1 MADFHE
7 VRFPLR
13 LSLSTSGGPVRRTD
27 IVRLTN
33 GREQRNQRWRDA
45 RRRYDAGSGVRTV
58 DDLYALTSFFE
69 ARRGQLHGFRFQDPV
84 DSRSSAPSGAV
95 SATDQPIGVG
105 DGERRSFQLVKV
117 YGDAGG
123 ATVRTIAKPV
133 EGSVIVAVGGEV
145 VPEEGFTVDA
155 VTGLVTFPPG
165 SEPPAGAAV
174 TAGFRF
180 DVPVRFDIDRLDV
193 NLTAFRAGQIP
204 SVPLVEIM
212 P

>member
-1 MADFHE
+1 M
-7 VRFPLR
+7 
-13 LSLSTSGGPVRRTD
+13 
-27 IVRLTN
+27 
-33 GREQRNQRWRDA
+33 
-45 RRRYDAGSGVRTV
+45 
-58 DDLYALTSFFE
+58 
-69 ARRGQLHGFRFQDPV
+69 
-84 DSRSSAPSGAV
+84 
-95 SATDQPIGVG
+95 
-105 DGERRSFQLVKV
+105 
-117 YGDAGG
+117 
-123 ATVRTIAKPV
+123 RTIAKPV